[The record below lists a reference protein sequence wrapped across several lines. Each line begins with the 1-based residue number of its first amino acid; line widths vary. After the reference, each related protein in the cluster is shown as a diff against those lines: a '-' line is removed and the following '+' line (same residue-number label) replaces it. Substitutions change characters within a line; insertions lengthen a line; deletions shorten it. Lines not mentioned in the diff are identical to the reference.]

1 MSRHA
6 SSTFVVRRWDDEP
19 YERIA
24 EAGAGGGG
32 GGARLSRVSVTNV
45 FEGDIEG
52 EGRLE
57 YVMAVPDGESASFA
71 GIQRIAGSVGGLRGS
86 LVLQTV
92 GTFGGGVIQGTWS
105 VVPGM
110 GTGELAG
117 LRGQGM
123 VLSHGDGRAEVTLEY
138 EVGAVTAAAG

>member
-6 SSTFVVRRWDDEP
+6 TSTFSVRRWDDAP
-19 YERIA
+19 YETID
-24 EAGAGGGG
+24 GSP
-32 GGARLSRVSVTNV
+32 ARLSRVSVNNV

-57 YVMAVPDGESASFA
+57 YVMAIANPESASFA
-71 GIQRIAGSVGGLRGS
+71 GIQRIVGSVGGLRGS
-86 LVLQTV
+86 LVLQTA
-92 GTFGGGVIQGTWS
+92 GTFEDGVIQGTWS

-117 LRGQGM
+117 LCGEGT
-123 VLSHGDGRAEVTLEY
+123 VLSRGDGRAEVTLDY
-138 EVGAVTAAAG
+138 ELRPGPAR

>member
-24 EAGAGGGG
+24 EAGAG
-32 GGARLSRVSVTNV
+32 ARLSRVSITNV

-92 GTFGGGVIQGTWS
+92 GTFGGGVIQGPWCRGWARAS
-105 VVPGM
+105 WPPCAAR
-110 GTGELAG
+110 AG
-117 LRGQGM
+117 CCRT
-123 VLSHGDGRAEVTLEY
+123 A
-138 EVGAVTAAAG
+138 TAAPR